1 MTSALGVHAL
11 AAAMLRCRV
20 FSMQKQGAQSS
31 PAWWCLNPEV
41 SFAADLHGCSC
52 TYFNFPPILCE
63 LPALQISGWLRLLRP
78 GLAICCG
85 SCCAGQDF
93 LSGCQAAYAAKLP
106 CRRDY

>member
-41 SFAADLHGCSC
+41 SFAADLHGRSC
-52 TYFNFPPILCE
+52 IHSAFFQLCVSCLLCNRLVAPLAVC
-63 LPALQISGWLRLLRP
+63 LPAAEPVGWALP
-78 GLAICCG
+78 GLSFRLPGRLCCK
-85 SCCAGQDF
+85 AA
-93 LSGCQAAYAAKLP
+93 LQA
-106 CRRDY
+106 